1 VTMQLYNVKL
11 SAELVVLAESPE
23 EAEGIANR
31 HRADEE
37 CFVADAKPMTRIP
50 DQWDRDCMP
59 YRDRR
64 NTIGGTL
71 GELIDD
77 GFAPDLTA
85 STWTLTFGV
94 ACIVS
99 PTPSPGGNSHRVSLR
114 NVVAVNGKDEQRRF
128 TLAQWQRQNGTLY
141 YSVAQVGQD
150 DDPFII
156 ANEMTDIEKML
167 VENLEKSSNP
177 LAVVA
182 SLLSAAKLPSSDAL
196 RQLLDAQQND
206 GTLTEDQWNALRDLT
221 SAVDAMAAAIERW
234 ENATR

>member
-1 VTMQLYNVKL
+1 MIMQLYTVKL

-37 CFVADAKPMTRIP
+37 CFVADAKPMTRVP

-59 YRDRR
+59 YRNRR
-64 NTIGGTL
+64 NTIGGAL

-77 GFAPDLTA
+77 GFAPELTA

-94 ACIVS
+94 ACVVS
-99 PTPSPGGNSHRVSLR
+99 STPSPEGNSHRVSLR
-114 NVVAVNGKDEQRRF
+114 NVVAVNGKGEQRRF
-128 TLAQWQRQNGTLY
+128 TLAQWQRRDGTLY
-141 YSVAQVGQD
+141 YSVAQLGQD

-156 ANEMTDIEKML
+156 TNEMSGIEEML

-182 SLLSAAKLPSSDAL
+182 SLLSAVKLPSGDAL
-196 RQLLDAQQND
+196 RQILDVQQND
-206 GTLTEDQWNALRDLT
+206 GTLTEGQWNALRDVT
-221 SAVDAMAAAIERW
+221 SAVDAMTTTIERW
-234 ENATR
+234 GNAT

>member
-31 HRADEE
+31 HRADEK

-50 DQWDRDCMP
+50 DQWDRDCIP
-59 YRDRR
+59 YRGRR
-64 NTIGGTL
+64 NAIGGTL

-114 NVVAVNGKDEQRRF
+114 NVVAVNNKGEQRRF
-128 TLAQWQRQNGTLY
+128 TLAQWQRRDGTIY
-141 YSVAQVGQD
+141 YSVAQLGQD

-156 ANEMTDIEKML
+156 ANEMVDIEKML

-182 SLLSAAKLPSSDAL
+182 SLLSAAKLPSSDA
-196 RQLLDAQQND
+196 RSSGWAH
-206 GTLTEDQWNALRDLT
+206 ALARRRCSWDSPPAPSSL
-221 SAVDAMAAAIERW
+221 VPW
-234 ENATR
+234 EQRRRAFVV